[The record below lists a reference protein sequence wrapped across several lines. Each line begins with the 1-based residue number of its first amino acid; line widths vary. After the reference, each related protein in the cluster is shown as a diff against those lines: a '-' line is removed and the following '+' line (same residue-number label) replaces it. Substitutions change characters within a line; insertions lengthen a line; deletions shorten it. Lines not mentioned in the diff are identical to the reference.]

1 MAALPMRVGVLTS
14 SRADFGIYL
23 PLLKKMQNDSFFN
36 LRIIAFGSHLSPFH
50 GYTLKTIE
58 AEGFPVDAKI
68 ESLLTGDSPEAIATA
83 MSLTMMKFSQY
94 WGTHASQYDIV
105 LCLGDRYEMFAAVT
119 AGVPF
124 GIKFAHLHGGE
135 KTLGAIDNFFRHSIS
150 QAAWCHFASTAAYA
164 ERLGQMLDEPE
175 RIYNVGALSLDSLA
189 DIAFLSK
196 DEIKNKWNIDM
207 TAPTILV
214 TFHPET
220 VNVSENTEYANEL
233 VKTFIAL
240 SQFQIVITMPNAD
253 TLGATVRNIFIA
265 KLSGQRHIVMVE
277 NLGTRGYFSV
287 IHHCAF
293 LLGNTSSGIIEAAS
307 LGKYVINVGDRQKGR
322 MQSDNVVN
330 VPVSSEAMLK
340 AVESISG
347 KGDYKGENIYY
358 QNGSADKICNSLK
371 QLFY

>member
-1 MAALPMRVGVLTS
+1 MAALPLRVGVLTS

-23 PLLKKMQNDSFFN
+23 PLLKKMQNDSFFD
-36 LRIIAFGSHLSPFH
+36 LKLIVLGSHLSPFH
-50 GYTLKTIE
+50 GYTVKTIE
-58 AEGFPVDAKI
+58 AEGFAIDAKI
-68 ESLLTGDSPEAIATA
+68 ESLLTGDSREAIATA

-94 WGTHASQYDIV
+94 WGAHANQYDIV

-124 GIKFAHLHGGE
+124 GVKFAHLHGGE

-164 ERLGQMLDEPE
+164 ERLTQMLDEPE

-196 DEIKNKWNIDM
+196 EQIKSKWNIDM
-207 TAPTILV
+207 AAPTILV

-220 VNVSENTEYANEL
+220 VNVSENVEYAGEL
-233 VKTFIAL
+233 VKTFITL
-240 SQFQIVITMPNAD
+240 SRFQIVITMPNAD
-253 TLGATVRNIFIA
+253 TLGATVRNIFIE

-277 NLGTRGYFSV
+277 NLGTQGYFSV
-287 IHHCAF
+287 IHHCVF

-322 MQSDNVVN
+322 MQSDNVLN
-330 VPVSSEAMLK
+330 VPVSSEAILK
-340 AVESISG
+340 AVDLISA
-347 KGDYKGENIYY
+347 KGNYTGENIYY
-358 QNGSADKICNSLK
+358 QNGSAEKICNSLK

>member
-1 MAALPMRVGVLTS
+1 MAALPLRVGVLTS

-23 PLLKKMQNDSFFN
+23 PLLKKMQNDPFFN
-36 LRIIAFGSHLSPFH
+36 LKIIAFGSHLSPFH
-50 GYTLKTIE
+50 GYTLKAIE
-58 AEGFPVDAKI
+58 AEGFSIDAKI

-94 WGTHASQYDIV
+94 WGAHASQYDIV

-124 GIKFAHLHGGE
+124 GVKFAHLHGGE
-135 KTLGAIDNFFRHSIS
+135 KTLGAIDNFFRHAIS
-150 QAAWCHFASTAAYA
+150 QAAWSHFASTAAYA
-164 ERLGQMLDEPE
+164 ERLRQMLDEPE

-189 DIAFLSK
+189 DITFLSK
-196 DEIKNKWNIDM
+196 DEIKSKWNIDM

-220 VNVSENTEYANEL
+220 VNISENTQYATEL
-233 VKTFIAL
+233 VKTFTAL

-253 TLGATVRNIFIA
+253 TLGATVRNIFIE
-265 KLSGQRHIVMVE
+265 KLSSQPHIVMVE

-287 IHHCAF
+287 MHHCAF

-307 LGKYVINVGDRQKGR
+307 LGKYVINTGDRQKGR
-322 MQSDNVVN
+322 MQSGNVVN

-340 AVESISG
+340 AVGQIAN
-347 KGDYKGENIYY
+347 KGNYNGENIYY
-358 QNGSADKICNSLK
+358 QNGSAEKICNSLK